1 MYPQNLH
8 THGVLCDGKDEYEDT
23 VLRAMELGLTSIG
36 FSGHSYMFYSPSHSM
51 CPPDTALYKKTV
63 RDLEK
68 KYKDKIRVY
77 LGLEFDMYS
86 PDPLVGFDYVI
97 GSVHYLKKGD
107 ILVPFDRPL
116 NVVKTA
122 IAEHY
127 DGDSLKFAR
136 EYYEQIALLP
146 KYAHQVDIVG
156 HFDLI
161 TKNNEIEPIIDVNDK
176 RYKEYAIEA
185 VRSLCK
191 SVGVFEINTGAISRG
206 YRKTPYL
213 ASFILKEIKRLGG
226 EITISSDCHD
236 NRFLTYYFDECALL
250 AKECGF
256 DHAVVLTKEGFKPV
270 KL

>member
-8 THGVLCDGKDEYEDT
+8 THGTMCDGKNDYEDT
-23 VLRAMELGLTSIG
+23 VLRAIELGLTSIG
-36 FSGHSYMFYSPSHSM
+36 FSEHSYMPYSPSGGMSLQ
-51 CPPDTALYKKTV
+51 TTEAYKVEINRLKV
-63 RDLEK
+63 
-68 KYKDKIRVY
+68 KYANIIDVFC
-77 LGLEFDMYS
+77 GLEFDMYS

-107 ILVPFDRPL
+107 ILIPFDRPL

-146 KYAHQVDIVG
+146 KYARQVDIVG

-161 TKNNEIEPIIDVNDK
+161 TKNNDLAPVIDVDDK
-176 RYKEYAIEA
+176 RYQEYAIEA

-206 YRKTPYL
+206 YRTTPYP
-213 ASFILKEIKRLGG
+213 APFILKEIKRAGG

-236 NRFLTYYFDECALL
+236 NQYLTYYFDEGALL

-256 DHAVVLTKEGFKPV
+256 DHAVVLTKEGFRPV

>member
-1 MYPQNLH
+1 M
-8 THGVLCDGKDEYEDT
+8 CDGINDYEDT
-23 VLRAMELGLTSIG
+23 VLRSIELGLTSIG
-36 FSGHSYMFYSPSHSM
+36 FSEHSCMPYSPSGGMSAQ
-51 CPPDTALYKKTV
+51 TTEAYKVEINRLKV
-63 RDLEK
+63 
-68 KYKDKIRVY
+68 KYANTIDVFC
-77 LGLEFDMYS
+77 GLEFDMYS

-191 SVGVFEINTGAISRG
+191 SVGVFEMNTGAISRG
-206 YRKTPYL
+206 YRTAPYP
-213 ASFILKEIKRLGG
+213 APFILKEIKRAGG

>member
-1 MYPQNLH
+1 MTHKNYH
-8 THGVLCDGKDEYEDT
+8 THTIFCDGKDTPESLVEEA
-23 VLRAMELGLTSIG
+23 LRLGCQEIG
-36 FSGHSYMFYSPSHSM
+36 FSGHSYTYFDESWCMSKEKTKAYRECILRLKSK
-51 CPPDTALYKKTV
+51 YKKKIKILLGIEQ
-63 RDLEK
+63 DLWSEESIK
-68 KYKDKIRVY
+68 GYD
-77 LGLEFDMYS
+77 F
-86 PDPLVGFDYVI
+86 VI
-97 GSVHYLKKGD
+97 GGVHYVKHGEDFLPTDESAEMMKK
-107 ILVPFDRPL
+107 IV
-116 NVVKTA
+116 
-122 IAEHY
+122 E
-127 DGDSLKFAR
+127 
-136 EYYEQIALLP
+136 EYYSGDYLSFCEAYYSDVAKLSRRTDCDIIA
-146 KYAHQVDIVG
+146 

-213 ASFILKEIKRLGG
+213 APFILKEIKRLGG